1 MMKKLLVLLSIFGLS
16 ACTGI
21 PEGIQPISNFELE
34 QYLGRWYEIAR
45 LDHSFE
51 RGMQQVTATYEMRED
66 GGVRVIN
73 EGFITDENSWDQA
86 EGKAYFVNS
95 DDIGHLKVSF
105 FGPFYG
111 SYIIFELGE
120 NYEYAFVTST
130 NKSYLWLLAREP
142 VIEQELQQRFIST
155 MSALAYDTDAL
166 IWVEQSVSE
175 TVTDTTSE
183 QIVEN
188 SIALTD

>member
-1 MMKKLLVLLSIFGLS
+1 MKKLIILLSICSLT

-34 QYLGRWYEIAR
+34 QYLGRWHEIAR

-51 RGMQQVTATYEMRED
+51 RVIHQVTATYEMRED
-66 GGVRVIN
+66 GGVRVLN
-73 EGFITDENSWDQA
+73 EGFLTDENSWDQA
-86 EGKAYFVNS
+86 EGKAYFVDSEN
-95 DDIGHLKVSF
+95 IGHLKVSF

-142 VIEQELQQRFIST
+142 IIEQELKQGFINT
-155 MSALAYDTDAL
+155 VTTLGYDVDAL
-166 IWVEQSVSE
+166 IWVDHLLAE
-175 TVTDTTSE
+175 TVD
-183 QIVEN
+183 EN
-188 SIALTD
+188 NIAFNN

>member
-1 MMKKLLVLLSIFGLS
+1 MKKIILLLSIFCLS
-16 ACTGI
+16 SCTGI
-21 PEGIQPISNFELE
+21 PEGIQPISNFELA

-51 RGMQQVTATYEMRED
+51 KGMQQVTATYEMRED
-66 GGVRVIN
+66 GGVRVLN
-73 EGFITDENSWDQA
+73 EGFLTEENIWDQA

-95 DDIGHLKVSF
+95 ENIGHLKVSF

-130 NKSYLWLLAREP
+130 NKSFLWLLSREP
-142 VIEQELQQRFIST
+142 VIEQELQQRFINT
-155 MSALAYDTDAL
+155 VATLGYDTEAL
-166 IWVEQSVSE
+166 IWVDHTM
-175 TVTDTTSE
+175 TVNAAIPQD
-183 QIVEN
+183 
-188 SIALTD
+188 

>member
-1 MMKKLLVLLSIFGLS
+1 MKKIILLLSIFCLS
-16 ACTGI
+16 SCTGI
-21 PEGIQPISNFELE
+21 PEGIQPISNFELS

-51 RGMQQVTATYEMRED
+51 KGMQQVTATYEMRED
-66 GGVRVIN
+66 GGVRVLN
-73 EGFITDENSWDQA
+73 KGFLTEENIWDQA

-95 DDIGHLKVSF
+95 ENIGHLKVSF

-130 NKSYLWLLAREP
+130 NKSFLWLLSREP
-142 VIEQELQQRFIST
+142 VIEQELQQRFINT
-155 MSALAYDTDAL
+155 VATLGYDTEAL
-166 IWVEQSVSE
+166 IWVDNTM
-175 TVTDTTSE
+175 TVNAAIPQD
-183 QIVEN
+183 
-188 SIALTD
+188 

>member
-105 FGPFYG
+105 FGPFYS